1 MIFYSPNFRKQIRFI
16 LRVMNKKKYLVIA
29 SIAILICCGGF
40 YFYNNVLYKEARNI
54 EKEIPSYSLTPSKLI
69 NEYKSNISESD
80 SKYLN
85 KTIQVEGEITEVSD
99 SILTLDS
106 SIFCAFDKKI
116 NKASIGNKVIIK
128 GRCIGFD
135 ELMEEIKLDQCSIIQ

>member
-1 MIFYSPNFRKQIRFI
+1 
-16 LRVMNKKKYLVIA
+16 MNKKKYLVIA

-40 YFYNNVLYKEARNI
+40 YFYNNVLYKEGRNI
-54 EKEIPSYSLTPSKLI
+54 EKEMPSYSLTSKNLI
-69 NEYKSNISESD
+69 NEYKNNISESD
-80 SKYLN
+80 LKYLN

-106 SIFCAFDKKI
+106 SIFCTFDKKI
-116 NKASIGNKVIIK
+116 DNPKVGTKVTLK

-135 ELMEEIKLDQCSIIQ
+135 ELMEEIKLDQCSIIQN

>member
-1 MIFYSPNFRKQIRFI
+1 
-16 LRVMNKKKYLVIA
+16 MNKKKYFVIA
-29 SIAILICCGGF
+29 LIAILICCGGF
-40 YFYNNVLYKEARNI
+40 YFYNNILYKEARNI
-54 EKEIPSYSLTPSKLI
+54 EKETPSYSISSSNLI
-69 NEYKSNISESD
+69 NDYKSNISESD

-85 KTIQVEGEITEVSD
+85 KTIQIEGEITEVSD

-106 SIFCAFDKKI
+106 SIFCAFDKNI
-116 NKASIGNKVIIK
+116 EKASVGNKVTLK

>member
-1 MIFYSPNFRKQIRFI
+1 
-16 LRVMNKKKYLVIA
+16 MNKKKYFVIA

-40 YFYNNVLYKEARNI
+40 YFYNNILYKEARNI
-54 EKEIPSYSLTPSKLI
+54 EKETPSYSISSSNLI
-69 NEYKSNISESD
+69 NDYKSNISESD

-85 KTIQVEGEITEVSD
+85 KTIQIEGEITEVSD

-106 SIFCAFDKKI
+106 SIFCAFDKNI
-116 NKASIGNKVIIK
+116 EKASVGNKVTLK